1 MTGEKILVFAE
12 TSSLAAVNNC
22 HRVEE
27 LVEEVVFEDVVS
39 NLINL
44 VEKLTPLRV
53 VLGHARHHSVVA
65 ALLEHLD
72 HGTAPRLLIRI
83 LLLLIALETGM
94 LHTFL
99 I

>member
-12 TSSLAAVNNC
+12 TSSLAAVDKC
-22 HRVEE
+22 HCVEE

-53 VLGHARHHSVVA
+53 VLSHARYHSVVA

-72 HGTAPRLLIRI
+72 HGTAPSLLIRI

-94 LHTFL
+94 LHAFL